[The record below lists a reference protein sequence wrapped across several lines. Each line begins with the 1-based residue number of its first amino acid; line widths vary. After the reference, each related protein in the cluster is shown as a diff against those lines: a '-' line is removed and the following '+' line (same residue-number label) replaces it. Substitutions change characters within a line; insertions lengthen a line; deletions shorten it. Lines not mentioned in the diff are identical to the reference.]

1 MKNIIVVTKEERK
14 IEYHKVLGFFSYEKL
29 AIENITGN
37 EEGDAIV
44 IDFSSKELAI
54 SIANKFRSINKS
66 IPILFITDYNELF
79 ATKELSLIEGTGQIR
94 FHTATT
100 DNGDKIVELLNSLID
115 PDFASEIFKLSVL
128 VPLYN
133 EGERFEHV
141 LNFAEKLNSFLE
153 ESYRNSKIYF
163 INDGSVDDTKK
174 LTEELLSKF
183 SEKSSY
189 ISDFGFLELK
199 DLSQNTRKAGTYIEG
214 IKNVSGDIIII
225 VDGDDSFFI
234 EDIAKMVN
242 ILRSGYYDVIAA
254 TKDLTAENRPFIRRC
269 LSFAKRLLTKPLLPK
284 GIYDSQ
290 TGLKG
295 LRGDAARY
303 ILPHLNVKRE
313 LAIDLEMMYICKK
326 LNFRTLQLPV
336 RCIDR
341 DGSHINII
349 KDSIKYLKSILVIL
363 FDKKNITKDSN

>member
-1 MKNIIVVTKEERK
+1 MKNIIVVTAEERK
-14 IEYHKVLGFFSYEKL
+14 INYHQVLGFFSYEKL
-29 AIENITGN
+29 AIENITGD
-37 EEGDAIV
+37 EKGDAII

-54 SIANKFRSINKS
+54 NIANKFRSLNRT

-79 ATKELSLIEGTGQIR
+79 SSKELSLIEGIGQIR
-94 FHTATT
+94 FHTSTS
-100 DNGDKIVELLNSLID
+100 DNGEKIIELLNSLID
-115 PDFASEIFKLSVL
+115 PDFASEVFKLSII

-133 EGERFEHV
+133 EGDRFEHV

-163 INDGSVDDTKK
+163 INDGSIDDTKK
-174 LTEELLSKF
+174 LTEGLLNKF

-225 VDGDDSFFI
+225 VDGDDSFYI

-242 ILRSGYYDVIAA
+242 ILRAGYYDVIAA

-269 LSFAKRLLTKPLLPK
+269 LSFAKRLLTKFLLPK

-303 ILPHLNVKRE
+303 ILPYLNVKRE
-313 LAIDLEMMYICKK
+313 LAIDLEMMYICKR

-341 DGSHINII
+341 DGSHIDII
-349 KDSIKYLKSILVIL
+349 KDSIKYLKSILAIL
-363 FDKKNITKDSN
+363 LDRKNITKKSN